1 MSNRTR
7 EKDDGPVVI
16 LDCEWMAN
24 LKEKVEKTPRKDVRT
39 ERATIFQVPNNIRA
53 GDTNHEACSL
63 GEAYNPK
70 IVSLGPYHRLDEQ
83 LQVWNTRLK
92 WPCLKRLLERSPDN
106 NQAIEKCIDRIK
118 EREREVR
125 SAYAE
130 EFVKMTS
137 NEFVEMLLL
146 DSCFVLEL
154 LLELE
159 EKKRRKQEKVA
170 QEKKMSTIN
179 KLLQPFKT
187 RSKVQKQQ
195 EQPKPSAALMMGSSS
210 ARDAAPMMQPS
221 TEEKQTEE
229 EGTLIQQ
236 WQWAEP
242 LIYHDLLMLENQIP
256 LSLLRELHGIILSHD
271 KSPSMDE
278 LILSFFKEFSLTKHI
293 TKIPEGSCHHLL
305 HLFHSSLIPKKQ
317 PTTRGIRAQLVA
329 EVTSAIPCARDLIES
344 RVKVKKK
351 QGVAC
356 SSFLDLSFDSG
367 RLEIPEIHVDD
378 GTNTLLRN
386 LIAFEQCLPRI
397 GDYLTTYAWFMDS
410 VIDNSADVA
419 LLRRKHVLESGLG
432 SDEEVAKLFN
442 SLCKEVMVDPNQCYL
457 EETIKEVNKYHR
469 SRRNRCYATLNH
481 NYFSNPW
488 ASISVIAAIILFVL
502 TFIQTLYSMCD
513 SCYKA

>member
-1 MSNRTR
+1 MSYRAH
-7 EKDDGPVVI
+7 EKVDGPVVI

-24 LKEKVEKTPRKDVRT
+24 LKEKVEKTPRKDVRA

-106 NQAIEKCIDRIK
+106 DQAIEKCIDRIK

-130 EFVKMTS
+130 EF
-137 NEFVEMLLL
+137 
-146 DSCFVLEL
+146 
-154 LLELE
+154 
-159 EKKRRKQEKVA
+159 
-170 QEKKMSTIN
+170 
-179 KLLQPFKT
+179 T

-195 EQPKPSAALMMGSSS
+195 EQPKPSAALMGSSS
-210 ARDAAPMMQPS
+210 ARDAAPMKQPS
-221 TEEKQTEE
+221 TEEKQPEE

-419 LLRRKHVLESGLG
+419 LLRRKHVLVSGLG

-457 EETIKEVNKYHR
+457 EETIKEVNKYYR
-469 SRRNRCYATLNH
+469 SKRNRCYATLNH

-488 ASISVIAAIILFVL
+488 ASISVVAAIILFVL